1 MKLFWMKN
9 KVLLTTL
16 LAVLVLGVCFWGG
29 LRLFEGR
36 AMQDAFIR
44 TAAAEAEAT
53 STPAPGQMPTPTA
66 VPTELPA
73 EMISADILGL
83 EWKYRTVIPCI
94 SNTVPHEA
102 KSWKEGDKV
111 ADSLAVEA
119 ITRAGEVYE
128 QLLHRKLDLYQ
139 FNVTRYVDE
148 KGYRPNILRI
158 TGEKN
163 DFVCVLRESDLS
175 LLVADNGQIAASE
188 WMDAKKDA
196 ATVAEF
202 LGTEAKAN
210 DMDRGGSSRNGE
222 WIERSLAYE
231 LGDGRWITLAY
242 NRNTLNGIQVHED
255 ERCMEESVCFLADI
269 TMNPE
274 VVRLAAPQDFE
285 LGDLDHIAEGD
296 MTVEEVTALYR
307 RFLSAANGRASVR
320 REAEDKSME
329 ELDYNLK
336 AGQLTYYIDKSGAR
350 ENFYHI
356 HHNDFVDM
364 DIAAKSGYIVRAEC
378 KELYNPDGDLK
389 LIGIDYDHMGG
400 VEYLHYVKYVAQ
412 QTWGQENVKEVDVNA
427 VYDGN
432 YCTIDAYMMD
442 GRMYEFF
449 FEGGRL
455 TQIEHYFQSYYAG
468 FCMAG
473 WEADSVYVNT
483 ITGETFYQE

>member
-9 KVLLTTL
+9 KVLIATL
-16 LAVLVLGVCFWGG
+16 LAVLVLGVFFWGG

-44 TAAAEAEAT
+44 TAAADAEAST
-53 STPAPGQMPTPTA
+53 SPAPDQVPVPSP

-83 EWKYRTVIPCI
+83 EWKYRSILPRI

-111 ADSLAVEA
+111 EDSLAVEA
-119 ITRAGEVYE
+119 ITRTMDIYE
-128 QLLHRKLDLYQ
+128 RLLGRTLKQLNA
-139 FNVTRYVDE
+139 FTVTRYVDE

-163 DFVCVLRESDLS
+163 DFVCVLLEKDLS
-175 LLVADNGQIAASE
+175 LLVADNGLFAASE

-269 TMNPE
+269 TMNPS
-274 VVRLAAPQDFE
+274 VVHLVSAECFTR
-285 LGDLDHIAEGD
+285 GDLNDIAEGD
-296 MTVEEVTALYR
+296 MTPAEVEAMYS
-307 RFLSAANGRASVR
+307 RFLTAALGKRFDPNDPTKEIGYQLAP
-320 REAEDKSME
+320 
-329 ELDYNLK
+329 
-336 AGQLTYYIDKSGAR
+336 GQLVYYRDDSCYR
-350 ENFYHI
+350 ENYYHI
-356 HHNDFVDM
+356 QDTFVIM
-364 DIAAKSGYIVRAEC
+364 DIAAKSGYIVRADC
-378 KELYNPDGDLK
+378 SKLYNQQDPAMDLRS
-389 LIGIDYDHMGG
+389 IDYDHMGG
-400 VEYLHYVKYVAQ
+400 EEYIAYVRNIAE
-412 QTWGQENVKEVDVNA
+412 QTWGKENVKSVDVNA

-432 YCTIDAYMMD
+432 YCTIDPYMTD
-442 GRMYEFF
+442 GRWYEFF
-449 FEGGRL
+449 FEGGML
-455 TQIEHYFQSYYAG
+455 TEIQHFATERSDV
-468 FCMAG
+468 CG
-473 WEADSVYVNT
+473 WAADSLYVNT
-483 ITGETFYQE
+483 VTGEEFSLEW